1 MRRIELPRLMVSA
14 LASTALAGCLAQPPG
29 DDCDGPDDPACGL
42 AIEGLS
48 RPGNYAPSADALAA
62 GSEIVPY
69 DDVPAW
75 DGGAHCSG
83 GFTDGGRTLSS
94 YLREHFDGISSIGG
108 YSCRQ
113 NTANP
118 AKMSVHGSGRA
129 LDIMIPLSSGAA
141 DNDVGDE
148 IANWLIA
155 HSTEI
160 GVQYLIWDR
169 TQWSGSR
176 TSDRVRPYTGPNP
189 HIDHLHVEITLE
201 ASREETAWYTG
212 GGSTE
217 PVTPPEP
224 ARPQLDARFVTQGA
238 DAATD
243 TTGAAQYTACAGDPV
258 TFWFEVE
265 DTGVASWVDVD
276 DTRPTGWGRAVRLG
290 VPGDGT
296 DPFTGV
302 GRVSLDDS
310 SNVDVHPATYT
321 PPGPDCNDATYCRRT
336 VFTLHGTMPSAPGIH
351 RTSWRLVD
359 ETRAWFGPEMW
370 LSFRVADC
378 APAPDPEPT
387 PEPVID
393 ADGDGVEAS
402 RDCDDTDADVHPGA
416 DELCEDTIDADCD
429 GVDPACDTPSMPTP
443 DPDIDDPGFD
453 WSHGEPV
460 HTGPTRHGIQSSC
473 SASPG
478 RGSVASLIGLLLALA
493 LVVRR
498 RVR

>member
-1 MRRIELPRLMVSA
+1 
-14 LASTALAGCLAQPPG
+14 
-29 DDCDGPDDPACGL
+29 
-42 AIEGLS
+42 
-48 RPGNYAPSADALAA
+48 
-62 GSEIVPY
+62 VPY

-224 ARPQLDARFVTQGA
+224 ARPAAR
-238 DAATD
+238 
-243 TTGAAQYTACAGDPV
+243 CALRHAGGGRGDP
-258 TFWFEVE
+258 
-265 DTGVASWVDVD
+265 
-276 DTRPTGWGRAVRLG
+276 
-290 VPGDGT
+290 
-296 DPFTGV
+296 
-302 GRVSLDDS
+302 
-310 SNVDVHPATYT
+310 T
-321 PPGPDCNDATYCRRT
+321 PPARRST
-336 VFTLHGTMPSAPGIH
+336 P
-351 RTSWRLVD
+351 
-359 ETRAWFGPEMW
+359 RA
-370 LSFRVADC
+370 RV
-378 APAPDPEPT
+378 
-387 PEPVID
+387 I
-393 ADGDGVEAS
+393 
-402 RDCDDTDADVHPGA
+402 R
-416 DELCEDTIDADCD
+416 
-429 GVDPACDTPSMPTP
+429 
-443 DPDIDDPGFD
+443 
-453 WSHGEPV
+453 
-460 HTGPTRHGIQSSC
+460 
-473 SASPG
+473 
-478 RGSVASLIGLLLALA
+478 
-493 LVVRR
+493 
-498 RVR
+498 